1 VKGIQA
7 VRHREGVEEA
17 AHIMEIKSRLPGID
31 VDVDAALGNL
41 NGPQQE
47 AWRRS
52 RIVRMRAQLARGD
65 AVDSKKRERAF
76 VAFLIG
82 RDEVADDEPRVR
94 VELVE

>member
-1 VKGIQA
+1 MESGLAGI
-7 VRHREGVEEA
+7 E
-17 AHIMEIKSRLPGID
+17 
-31 VDVDAALGNL
+31 VDVNAALGDL

-52 RIVRMRAQLARGD
+52 RIVRMRAQRARGD